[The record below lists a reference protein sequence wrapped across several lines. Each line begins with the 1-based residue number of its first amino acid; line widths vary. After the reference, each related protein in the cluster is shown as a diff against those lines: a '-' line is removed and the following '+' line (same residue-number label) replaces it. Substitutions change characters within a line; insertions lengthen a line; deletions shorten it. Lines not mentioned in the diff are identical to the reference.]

1 MKKINILRNVSKQN
15 GHVTGILLLIM
26 GGLAVIVGLF
36 LGGRAIHSKKKM
48 GGFPIVM
55 ALVPDLSAIATEI
68 LLAGFGELIQI
79 AEKILNVLERKQ

>member
-1 MKKINILRNVSKQN
+1 MNILRNVSKQN
-15 GHVTGILLLIM
+15 GHVTGILLIIM

-36 LGGRAIHSKKKM
+36 LGGIALQSRHEM

-55 ALVPDLSAIATEI
+55 ALVPALSAIATGI

-79 AEKILNVLERKQ
+79 AEKILNVLARKQ